1 MQFDSEKFVIYD
13 EKGKK
18 VKNIQGNIFCP
29 YLNEDKEKI
38 GIEEEKIKEE
48 EEESE
53 IVEEEEKE
61 KKNEISNKLEEED
74 ELYSFYEAKNKGKV
88 PKLTIP
94 TQFPN
99 YPLKIEENNLAIQIL
114 KEESKCGNSING
126 LNFIGLEYMTSKEQF
141 HEDIIYLSRLRD
153 SSEVFMLYFSK
164 KKKNL
169 FLKLFHQLIVKVHLK
184 ITLIICMINIY

>member
-1 MQFDSEKFVIYD
+1 MQFDFEKFVIYD

-61 KKNEISNKLEEED
+61 KKTK
-74 ELYSFYEAKNKGKV
+74 F
-88 PKLTIP
+88 
-94 TQFPN
+94 
-99 YPLKIEENNLAIQIL
+99 QI
-114 KEESKCGNSING
+114 N
-126 LNFIGLEYMTSKEQF
+126 
-141 HEDIIYLSRLRD
+141 
-153 SSEVFMLYFSK
+153 SK
-164 KKKNL
+164 KKMNYTHFMKQKIKAK
-169 FLKLFHQLIVKVHLK
+169 FL
-184 ITLIICMINIY
+184 N